1 MITNK
6 TGIKVWPHV
15 SIQAEPPTKEH
26 MVMLLTVLYI
36 KHSKTPIMENSL
48 VIQKTAAVLLIVPL

>member
-1 MITNK
+1 
-6 TGIKVWPHV
+6 V